1 MTEFSTTATEI
12 PASDRG
18 AFSFDHLGGYQRIG
32 ARSGRHVI
40 IVSIGGTCEA
50 SQNETVIRSMA
61 KGDRSWGY
69 DRIAGALANLG
80 HELPDQTVANVLRRC
95 GIPPAPQ
102 RRREIAGISVHPTS
116 GGRSKFPRSGDSL
129 ASPQEVDRA
138 AIQLLAIDLETHG
151 IRKLSSSGTDCGRDA
166 HYWTPPAQRRTCGF
180 PHSAPILG
188 A

>member
-12 PASDRG
+12 PAFDRG

-40 IVSIGGTCEA
+40 IVSIGGACEA

-61 KGDRSWGY
+61 DRSWGY

-80 HELPDQTVANVLRRC
+80 HELLDQTVANVLRRC

-102 RRREIAGISVHPTS
+102 RRREFAGISVHPTS

-129 ASPQEVDRA
+129 ASPRQP
-138 AIQLLAIDLETHG
+138 
-151 IRKLSSSGTDCGRDA
+151 S
-166 HYWTPPAQRRTCGF
+166 
-180 PHSAPILG
+180 SAPQ
-188 A
+188 

>member
-61 KGDRSWGY
+61 KGNRSWGY
-69 DRIAGALANLG
+69 DQIAGALANLG

-95 GIPPAPQ
+95 GISPAPQ

-116 GGRSKFPRSGDSL
+116 GGRS
-129 ASPQEVDRA
+129 
-138 AIQLLAIDLETHG
+138 
-151 IRKLSSSGTDCGRDA
+151 
-166 HYWTPPAQRRTCGF
+166 
-180 PHSAPILG
+180 
-188 A
+188 